1 MNTNGGNRS
10 SDSYDDEIMKYFD
23 NVMDILQVKYRSHLI
38 FVGLVQDGKLL
49 AYRKGVR
56 EEFALPPQSQDS
68 LDVKLSLVVDVART
82 LEGVIGSPKIITI
95 QFHNHDLVV
104 MGISPRRFIYTLSL
118 ANSAHM
124 IARLLMAVSL

>member
-1 MNTNGGNRS
+1 MNTSDGNRTN
-10 SDSYDDEIMKYFD
+10 DSYNDEIKKYFD
-23 NVMDILQVKYRSHLI
+23 NVMDILQVKFRSHLI

-49 AYRKGVR
+49 AYRKGIR
-56 EEFALPPQSQDS
+56 EEFALPPPSQDA

-82 LEGVIGSPKIITI
+82 LEGVIGAPKIITL
-95 QFHNHDLVV
+95 QFNNHDLVV
-104 MGISPRRFIYTLSL
+104 MGISQRRFIYALSL